1 MKAWWLVAAGALV
14 LAGCGKDHQGSE
26 TYDAAILR
34 ESQCVAASERFQLY
48 DDAKKHTDHA
58 NAAEDDRFDKLKLRS
73 DLGIRL
79 KQARISM
86 LTQDKSSNAAYLKN
100 RCNTEMSQD
109 QFNAAE

>member
-1 MKAWWLVAAGALV
+1 MRARWLIIAGTLV

-26 TYDAAILR
+26 TYDASILR

-48 DDAKKHTDHA
+48 DEARKHTDHA
-58 NAAEDDRFDKLKLRS
+58 DAAEDDRFDKLKLRS
-73 DLGIRL
+73 DLGIKL
-79 KQARISM
+79 KQARSSF
-86 LTQDKSSNAAYLKN
+86 LAQDKSYNAAYLKN

>member
-1 MKAWWLVAAGALV
+1 MKARWLIVTGVIV

-34 ESQCVAASERFQLY
+34 ETQCVAAAERFQLY
-48 DDAKKHTDHA
+48 DEAKKHTEHA
-58 NAAEDDRFDKLKLRS
+58 NTFEDDRFDKTKLRS
-73 DLGIRL
+73 DLGARL
-79 KQARISM
+79 KEARIAM
-86 LTQDKSSNAAYLKN
+86 LAQDKSYNATYLKN

>member
-1 MKAWWLVAAGALV
+1 MKAWWFLAAGTLV

-26 TYDAAILR
+26 SYDAAILR

-48 DDAKKHTDHA
+48 DEARKHTDHA
-58 NAAEDDRFDKLKLRS
+58 VSAEDDRFDKLKLRS
-73 DLGIRL
+73 DLGMKL
-79 KQARISM
+79 KQARISF
-86 LTQDKSSNAAYLKN
+86 LAQDKSYNSAYLKN

>member
-1 MKAWWLVAAGALV
+1 MKAWWLVVAGTLV

-26 TYDAAILR
+26 TYDATILR

-48 DDAKKHTDHA
+48 DEAKKHTDHA
-58 NAAEDDRFDKLKLRS
+58 NAAEDERFDKLKLRS
-73 DLGIRL
+73 DLGMKL
-79 KQARISM
+79 KQARGTLSA
-86 LTQDKSSNAAYLKN
+86 QDKSYNSAYLKN